1 MKYDQF
7 GQAYTNS
14 NELVE
19 MLYQNPNLDLSRFYV
34 EDPTQ
39 YNQSVR
45 RLFVEF
51 PLLEK
56 FIDSSDQFDSVEQFD
71 ATNQNNWHM
80 PDEYRSLDIA
90 QWVLTQCQTDAEL
103 QRCGHELL
111 LYQERNLMDLLRY
124 LKYLVDVMRTNN
136 IVWGV
141 GRGSSVSSYV
151 LYKIGIHRID
161 SLYYDLDP
169 AEFLK

>member
-14 NELVE
+14 DELVN
-19 MLYQNPNLDLSRFYV
+19 MLYKNPNLDIGRFLV
-34 EDPTQ
+34 EDPDR

-45 RLFVEF
+45 QLFVEF

-56 FIDSSDQFDSVEQFD
+56 FVSSDDRYDSVEQFD
-71 ATNQNNWHM
+71 AANQNNWHM
-80 PDEYRSLDIA
+80 PDEYCSLDIA
-90 QWVLTQCQTDAEL
+90 QWVLDQCQTDAEL
-103 QRCGHELL
+103 QRCGQELL
-111 LYQERNLMDLLRY
+111 LYQERNLMSLLRY

>member
-14 NELVE
+14 DELVD
-19 MLYQNPNLDLSRFYV
+19 MLYQNPNLNIGRFLV
-34 EDPTQ
+34 EDPDR

-45 RLFVEF
+45 KLFVDF

-56 FIDSSDQFDSVEQFD
+56 FVSSDNRYDSVEQFD
-71 ATNQNNWHM
+71 AHNQNNWHM

-90 QWVLTQCQTDAEL
+90 HWVLDQCQSEAEL

-111 LYQERNLMDLLRY
+111 LYHERNLMDLLRY
-124 LKYLVDVMRTNN
+124 LKYLVDVMKTNN